1 MTSAQTEQLL
11 PVPGPPPDSARTA
24 RRQSTGHDRVTRFLS
39 KLVLE
44 GVIRHCT
51 GSPLLAPLIERQT
64 RPTGLPGSGT
74 FPRQLS
80 FCEDHGGSHAAP
92 AAILAF
98 LTACDRGNSPSNVAA
113 AGGTE
118 TPKTTVLEAG
128 ADVLQSKA
136 PLRELDAYLDG
147 FHFKDGDMRARSS

>member
-1 MTSAQTEQLL
+1 L
-11 PVPGPPPDSARTA
+11 
-24 RRQSTGHDRVTRFLS
+24 H
-39 KLVLE
+39 
-44 GVIRHCT
+44 
-51 GSPLLAPLIERQT
+51 
-64 RPTGLPGSGT
+64 GLPAAGPVDRTSNA
-74 FPRQLS
+74 PDWIARQRNLPAPLS